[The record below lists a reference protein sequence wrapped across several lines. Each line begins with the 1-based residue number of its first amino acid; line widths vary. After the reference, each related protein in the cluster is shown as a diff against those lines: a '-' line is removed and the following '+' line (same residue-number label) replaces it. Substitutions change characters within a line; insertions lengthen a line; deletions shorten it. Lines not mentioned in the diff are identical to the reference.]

1 MEMTLMGTGTSH
13 GVPVIGC
20 NCKVCTSS
28 DEKNKRFRCS
38 AYIKSNE
45 AKLVIDTGPEF
56 RLQCIK
62 YKIQTLDAVLL
73 THSHADH
80 MNGLDD
86 VRIFSHTKS
95 SDAHK
100 KSNETKGEGLDL
112 YANKN
117 TLHDLKNRFDYIFKD
132 VQIGGG
138 KPKLCLHEI
147 PVDNKNQFVI
157 KDIYITPVNLKHGK
171 LNDCGYIFTDACA
184 DKGIAYLTDCNHISS
199 DSFSIIKNSCTTIEH
214 LVIDA
219 LRIKPHSTHF
229 SFLEAMDAAQKIK
242 AKHTWFIHM
251 THEMLHTEV
260 QEYIDE
266 NLKLFPVL
274 EKIVKEEGG
283 SVSPA
288 YDGLILK
295 V

>member
-1 MEMTLMGTGTSH
+1 MEMTLTGTGTSH

-20 NCKVCTSS
+20 DCKVCTSG
-28 DEKNKRFRCS
+28 DEKNNRFRCS

-45 AKLVIDTGPEF
+45 ANIVVDTGPEF

-95 SDAHK
+95 SDSSTS
-100 KSNETKGEGLDL
+100 SNETKGEGLPL

-117 TLHDLKNRFDYIFKD
+117 TLSDLKNRFDYIFKD

-138 KPKLCLHEI
+138 KPKLSLHEI
-147 PVDNKNQFVI
+147 SSGTKNQFAV

-171 LNDCGYIFTDACA
+171 LNDCGYIFTDSNAE
-184 DKGIAYLTDCNHISS
+184 KGIAYLTDCNFISD
-199 DSFSIIKNSCTTIEH
+199 DSFAVIKNSCTTIEH

-242 AKHTWFIHM
+242 ARHTWFIHM
-251 THEMLHTEV
+251 THEMLHTEI
-260 QEYIDE
+260 QDYIDE
-266 NLKLFPVL
+266 NLKHFPIL

-283 SVSPA
+283 SVCPA
-288 YDGLILK
+288 YDGLVLRA
-295 V
+295 